1 MAFESGA
8 TVVILQSHPAFVA
21 AQQRAYERSEAMRR
35 HPSYLA
41 RKIAAAQGGNNIST
55 RDGSLDLVR
64 Q

>member
-1 MAFESGA
+1 MAVAPGV
-8 TVVILQSHPAFVA
+8 TVVIVQSHPVWA

-55 RDGSLDLVR
+55 RDGSLRLVR
-64 Q
+64 H